1 MSLSLWARIYQ
12 EQIMTSDIIYGEVA
26 RGFETVREVF
36 AGHFE
41 SGEEIGAGFCIYK
54 DGAPLVDLWGGHQD
68 RQKTKPWEQDTLIGV
83 FSCTKY
89 ITALV
94 AALCVERGE
103 FSYDDTVARHWP
115 DFAQQ
120 GKGDVTIAQLL
131 SHQAGLSGITDTEW
145 VASDWFDL
153 EKLEATLAAQKPL
166 FAPGSVSGYHPVT
179 FGPLANAV
187 IRRASGRT
195 IGQILREEIAG
206 PLGIDFHL
214 GLPEAEHGR
223 CADLRKPSAM
233 ADFGEP
239 NAATK
244 AAFFNKHG
252 SPGGRGITLWRETEF
267 GGSNGHGTAKSLAR
281 LAQMVLDG
289 AIEGT
294 SFLSPDTLA
303 ALTKTRV
310 SGMNLVLPFD
320 LNIAAGLMKNTPN
333 HFYGPSDDC
342 FGHSGWGG
350 SCLWADRE
358 TELSGA
364 YVMNKM
370 SNHLLGDP
378 RPRALIE
385 AVYAAL

>member
-1 MSLSLWARIYQ
+1 
-12 EQIMTSDIIYGEVA
+12 MTSDIIHGEVA

-36 AGHFE
+36 ARHFE
-41 SGEEIGAGFCIYK
+41 TGQEIGAGFAMYK
-54 DGAPLVDLWGGHQD
+54 DGKPLVDLWGGHQD
-68 RQKTKPWEQDTLIGV
+68 RQKTKPWERDTLIGV

-89 ITALV
+89 ITACV
-94 AALCVERGE
+94 AALCVERGD
-103 FSYDDTVARHWP
+103 FSYDDKVAAHWP
-115 DFAQQ
+115 DFAQN

-131 SHQAGLSGITDTEW
+131 SHQAGLSGITDPDW
-145 VASDWFDL
+145 QASDWFDL
-153 EKLEATLAAQKPL
+153 EKLEATLAAQAPI
-166 FAPGSVSGYHPVT
+166 FPPGSVSGYHPVT
-179 FGPLANAV
+179 FGPLVGGV

-195 IGQILREEIAG
+195 IGQILREDIAG
-206 PLGIDFHL
+206 PLGIDFYL
-214 GLPEAEHGR
+214 GLPEAEHAR

-252 SPGGRGITLWRETEF
+252 SPGGRGITAWRETEF
-267 GGSNGHGTAKSLAR
+267 GGSNGHGTAKALAR
-281 LAQMVLDG
+281 IAQMVLDG

-294 SFLSPDTLA
+294 QFLSAETLGA
-303 ALTKTRV
+303 FTQTRI
-310 SGMNLVLPFD
+310 SGQNLVLPFD
-320 LNIAAGLMKNTPN
+320 LTMAAGIMKNTPN

-350 SCLWADRE
+350 SCVWADRE
-358 TELSGA
+358 TGLTGA

>member
-1 MSLSLWARIYQ
+1 
-12 EQIMTSDIIYGEVA
+12 MTSDIIHGYA
-26 RGFETVREVF
+26 ASGFEPVREIF
-36 AGHFE
+36 TRHFE
-41 SGEEIGAGFCIYK
+41 SGQEIGAGFCIYK
-54 DGAPLVDLWGGHQD
+54 DGAPLIDLWGGHQD
-68 RQKTKPWEQDTLIGV
+68 RQKTKPWTQDTLIGV

-89 ITALV
+89 VTALV
-94 AALCVERGE
+94 AALCVERGA
-103 FSYDDTVARHWP
+103 FRYDDQVASHWP
-115 DFAQQ
+115 DFAQE
-120 GKGDVTIAQLL
+120 GKGEVTIAQLL
-131 SHQAGLSGITDTEW
+131 SHQAGLSGITDPDW
-145 VASDWFDL
+145 MAGDWFDI
-153 EKLEATLAAQKPL
+153 EKLEATLAAQTPI
-166 FAPGSVSGYHPVT
+166 FTPGSTSGYHPVT

-195 IGQILREEIAG
+195 IGQILREDIAG
-206 PLGIDFHL
+206 PLGIDFYL
-214 GLPEAEHGR
+214 GLPEAEHER

-233 ADFGEP
+233 ADFGQP

-281 LAQMVLDG
+281 LAQMVLG
-289 AIEGT
+289 GQIEGT
-294 SFLSPDTLA
+294 QFLSPDVLA
-303 ALTKTRV
+303 ALTQSRFT
-310 SGMNLVLPFD
+310 GPNLVLPFD
-320 LNIAAGLMKNTPN
+320 LTIAAGLMKNTPN

-350 SCLWADRE
+350 SCVWADRE
-358 TELSGA
+358 TGLTGA

>member
-1 MSLSLWARIYQ
+1 
-12 EQIMTSDIIYGEVA
+12 MTSDIIHGSAA
-26 RGFETVREVF
+26 RGFETVRDIF
-36 AGHFE
+36 AEHFE
-41 SGEEIGAGFCIYK
+41 SGQEIGAGFCIYK

-68 RQKTKPWEQDTLIGV
+68 RQKTKPWERGTLIGV
-83 FSCTKY
+83 FSCTKFV
-89 ITALV
+89 TACV
-94 AALCVERGE
+94 AALCAERGQ
-103 FSYDDTVARHWP
+103 FGYDDKVADHWP
-115 DFAQQ
+115 DFAQN

-131 SHQAGLSGITDTEW
+131 SHQAGLSGITDPQW
-145 VASDWFDL
+145 QASDWFDRD
-153 EKLEATLAAQKPL
+153 KLEATLAAQAPL
-166 FAPGSVSGYHPVT
+166 FTPGSVSGYHPVT
-179 FGPLANAV
+179 FGPLVDAV

-195 IGQILREEIAG
+195 IGQILREDIAG

-214 GLPEAEHGR
+214 GLPEAEHVR

-252 SPGGRGITLWRETEF
+252 SPGGRGITQWRETEF

-281 LAQMVLDG
+281 IAQIVLDG
-289 AIEGT
+289 TVEGT
-294 SFLSPDTLA
+294 QLLSEKTLSEF
-303 ALTKTRV
+303 TTPRI
-310 SGMNLVLPFD
+310 SGPNLVLPFA
-320 LNIAAGLMKNTPN
+320 LTLAAGIMKNTPN

-350 SCLWADRE
+350 SCVWADRD
-358 TELSGA
+358 TGLTGA